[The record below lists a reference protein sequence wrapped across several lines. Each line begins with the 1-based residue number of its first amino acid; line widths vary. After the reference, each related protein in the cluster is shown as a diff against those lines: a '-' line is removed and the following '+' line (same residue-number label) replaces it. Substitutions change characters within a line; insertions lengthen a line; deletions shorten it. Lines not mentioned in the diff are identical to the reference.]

1 MSQVLEFSLPPSLSA
16 KEPPESRAGRRRDG
30 VRLLVLD
37 RQTGEVTH
45 SRFEDLYTFLQAGDL
60 LVFNASRTLPALLSG
75 RIEADDSRVEMRLAS
90 HLPDDSW
97 LALVRKTLN
106 GNSAVLEEANSIVSF
121 GPGLSVR
128 LESRH
133 REIPGMWRVRFSEAG
148 SRLVDLIYRFGEP
161 VRYRYVSRP
170 WELGY
175 YQTVYAR
182 DPGSAEMPSAGR
194 AFTWEVLLQLRKMG
208 VEMAYITLH
217 AGLSSYLDD
226 ELDRRHPGIAEEYF
240 INQQTAL
247 KVEAARSAAR
257 RVIAVGTTVV
267 RALESAALE
276 DGIVRAG
283 HGYTELLIA
292 PGFPLQVT
300 DGILTGLHESAASHL
315 ELLSAFIA
323 PAFLDEAYRG
333 AIRSG
338 YLWHEFGDLNLIVR
352 SQESRSQNSELR
364 IPNS

>member
-1 MSQVLEFSLPPSLSA
+1 MTQVLEFSVPPSLSA
-16 KEPPESRAGRRRDG
+16 KEPPESEAGRRRDG

-45 SRFEDLYTFLQAGDL
+45 SRFEDLCTFLLPGDL

-75 RIEADDSRVEMRLAS
+75 RIEADDSSVEMRLAS

-97 LALVRKTLN
+97 LALVRKTLHAN
-106 GNSAVLEEANSIVSF
+106 CAVLEKTNSIISF
-121 GPGLSVR
+121 GSGLSAR

-133 REIPGMWRVRFSEAG
+133 RQIPGMWKVRFSVGG

-194 AFTWEVLLQLRKMG
+194 AFTWETLLQLRKMG
-208 VEMAYITLH
+208 VDTAYITLH

-226 ELDRRHPGIAEEYF
+226 ELDRRHLGIAEEYF

-247 KVEAARSAAR
+247 KVGAACPADR

-283 HGYTELLIA
+283 HGYTELLIT
-292 PGFPLQVT
+292 PGFPLRVT
-300 DGILTGLHESAASHL
+300 DGILTGLHESVASHL
-315 ELLSAFIA
+315 KLLSAFVA

-333 AIRSG
+333 AMRSG
-338 YLWHEFGDLNLIVR
+338 YLWHEFGDLNLI
-352 SQESRSQNSELR
+352 L
-364 IPNS
+364 

>member
-1 MSQVLEFSLPPSLSA
+1 
-16 KEPPESRAGRRRDG
+16 
-30 VRLLVLD
+30 
-37 RQTGEVTH
+37 
-45 SRFEDLYTFLQAGDL
+45 
-60 LVFNASRTLPALLSG
+60 
-75 RIEADDSRVEMRLAS
+75 
-90 HLPDDSW
+90 
-97 LALVRKTLN
+97 
-106 GNSAVLEEANSIVSF
+106 
-121 GPGLSVR
+121 
-128 LESRH
+128 
-133 REIPGMWRVRFSEAG
+133 
-148 SRLVDLIYRFGEP
+148 
-161 VRYRYVSRP
+161 
-170 WELGY
+170 
-175 YQTVYAR
+175 
-182 DPGSAEMPSAGR
+182 
-194 AFTWEVLLQLRKMG
+194 
-208 VEMAYITLH
+208 MAYITLH

-240 INQQTAL
+240 IDQQTAL
-247 KVEAARSAAR
+247 KVEGARSAAR

-283 HGYTELLIA
+283 HGYTELLIT

-315 ELLSAFIA
+315 KLLSAFIA

-364 IPNS
+364 TSNSELLNSDS